1 MKTSIL
7 FAGAL
12 LLGLCACGNDPQP
25 AAIEAHE
32 EHEEHAEHEAEEGHV
47 RLSEEQIRIGGLVIA
62 TAGPASIREVLPVY
76 GSVAPNAERVHAVAA
91 RFPGVIRSVARSV
104 GDTVRQG
111 ETLATLESNE
121 SLQTYPVTAPISGVI
136 TRRDANAGEQSG
148 ERSLFTVADLSTVW
162 VELAL
167 FPRDVSKVRVGQTVR
182 IRNVDAGLAADGR
195 VVYVAPFGS
204 GASQTLT
211 ARVQLAN
218 PERHWAPG
226 LYVSA
231 DVVLSQKPAALAVRN
246 EAIQVIDGR
255 DSVFVQQAAGEF
267 AARPVRLGR
276 SDGEVS
282 EVLAGI
288 EAGARYVA
296 ANSFILKS
304 HQGAAT
310 AGHEH

>member
-7 FAGAL
+7 FTAAL
-12 LLGLCACGNDPQP
+12 LLGLAACGNDPQP
-25 AAIEAHE
+25 AAAA
-32 EHEEHAEHEAEEGHV
+32 EHADHDEHEAEEGPI
-47 RLSEEQIRIGGLVIA
+47 RLSEEQMKIGGLVIA

-76 GSVAPNAERVHAVAA
+76 GSIAPNAERVHEVAA
-91 RFPGVIRSVARSV
+91 RFPGVIRSVVKSV

-121 SLQTYPVTAPISGVI
+121 SLQTYAVTAPIGGVI
-136 TRRDANAGEQSG
+136 TRRNANAGEQSG

-167 FPRDVSKVRVGQTVR
+167 FPRDLPKVRIGQTVR
-182 IRNVDAGLAADGR
+182 VRSADAGLAAEGR

-231 DVVLSQKPAALAVRN
+231 DVVLSQKPAALTIRN
-246 EAIQVIDGR
+246 ESVQAIDGR
-255 DSVFVQQAAGEF
+255 DSVFVEEAAGEF

-282 EVLAGI
+282 EVLEGI
-288 EAGARYVA
+288 EAGTRYVA

-304 HQGAAT
+304 HQGAAS